1 MICILRALVIVFGQK
16 NDSDDPTCLACF
28 MFAVD
33 ADHTFKFEV
42 DVNDTVVDKVSR

>member
-16 NDSDDPTCLACF
+16 NDSDGPVFLDCI

-42 DVNDTVVDKVSR
+42 DKAS